1 MKAVIYARYSS
12 HAQKDAS
19 IEQQLRVCRQY
30 AHEHDLQIVT
40 EYCDHAISGTS
51 DKRPEFLK
59 MIKDSAK
66 GRWERVLVY
75 KIDRFARNRYD
86 SAMYKARL
94 KKNGVK
100 VMSVMEPIPEG
111 PEGILLESVLEGS
124 AEYYSANLSQ
134 NILRGMHDNALA
146 CKVNNGGLPLG
157 YMKGADG
164 RYAIDPNG
172 AAIVREIFE
181 MYANGANAT
190 EITATLNSRG
200 LKTSRGARWNKNSL
214 HTILKNERYIG
225 VYKWGD
231 VRIEGGIPA
240 IISKELFE
248 AVQEQ
253 VKKVARA
260 PAAARTDVD
269 YMLTGKLFCGHC
281 GSAMVGESGTGK
293 SGNKFYYYACVKRK
307 RQKACDKKPVKKDWI
322 EETVVR
328 QTRERCLT
336 DEVISVIVDA
346 ALELQ
351 EREKDETTVRVLRA
365 ELIEVKRG
373 INNLLNAIEQGIITP
388 STKQRLEDLEAR
400 RSDLELAIEE
410 EQIQQPQLTRDQLTF
425 WLERFRSGDPSDPKY
440 RETFIEVFV
449 SAVYVYD
456 DHLRIVCN
464 FTGEES
470 AVTYDFVNNIES
482 YDGAEV
488 FDFVPHASTNPIMD
502 SFTID
507 LPFTRESWHGRIKAC
522 RGVLASMD
530 TKTFERF
537 EEAHI
542 KILQQLPEQFTIK
555 HKVFLTYYII
565 TK

>member
-164 RYAIDPNG
+164 RYAIEPNG

-365 ELIEVKRG
+365 ELTEVKRG

-530 TKTFERF
+530 TKIFERF

>member
-1 MKAVIYARYSS
+1 MQGVDSMIRAVIYARYSS
-12 HAQKDAS
+12 HSQKDAS
-19 IEQQLRVCRQY
+19 IEQQLRVCRQW
-30 AHEHDLQIVT
+30 AREHDIHIVA

-51 DKRPEFLK
+51 DKRPEFLR
-59 MIKDSAK
+59 MIKDSTK

-100 VMSVMEPIPEG
+100 VYSVMEPIPDG

-157 YMKGADG
+157 LKKGEDG
-164 RYAIDPNG
+164 KYAIEPAG
-172 AAIVREIFE
+172 AVIVREIFE
-181 MYANGANAT
+181 MYANGANVT
-190 EITATLNSRG
+190 EIITTLNSRG
-200 LKTSRGARWNKNSL
+200 LRTSRGARWNKNSL
-214 HTILKNERYIG
+214 HTILRNERYAG
-225 VYKWGD
+225 VYIWKD

-240 IISKELFE
+240 IVSRELFDE
-248 AVQEQ
+248 VQEQ
-253 VKKVARA
+253 LKKVARA

-293 SGNKFYYYACVKRK
+293 SGRKFYYYACIKRK

-322 EETVVR
+322 EEIIVR

-351 EREKDETTVRVLRA
+351 ERERDDSVLRSFEA
-365 ELIEVKRG
+365 ELLEVKRG
-373 INNLLNAIEQGIITP
+373 ISNILKAIEQGIITP
-388 STKQRLEDLEAR
+388 STKQRLEELEGRRLDLE
-400 RSDLELAIEE
+400 DAIASEKIE
-410 EQIQQPQLTRDQLTF
+410 KPRFSRDQLTF
-425 WLERFRSGDPSDPKY
+425 WLERFRSVDPSDPY
-440 RETFIEVFV
+440 SQEFMSTFIDMFIK
-449 SAVYVYD
+449 AVYVYD

-464 FTGEES
+464 FTGDAGS
-470 AVTYDFVNNIES
+470 VSYDFVNDIEN
-482 YDGAEV
+482 YEEAVEV
-488 FDFVPHASTNPIMD
+488 FDFDAHASTITHRYELCITWYK
-502 SFTID
+502 SVFAID
-507 LPFTRESWHGRIKAC
+507 IEIPQRK
-522 RGVLASMD
+522 
-530 TKTFERF
+530 
-537 EEAHI
+537 
-542 KILQQLPEQFTIK
+542 
-555 HKVFLTYYII
+555 
-565 TK
+565 

>member
-1 MKAVIYARYSS
+1 MRAVIYARYSS

-30 AHEHDLQIVT
+30 AREHDLQIVG

-51 DKRPEFLK
+51 DKRPEFLR

-66 GRWERVLVY
+66 GHWERVLVY

-157 YMKGADG
+157 YVKGPDG
-164 RYAIDPNG
+164 RYAIEPAG
-172 AAIVREIFE
+172 AAVVREIFE
-181 MYANGANAT
+181 MYANGSNVA
-190 EITATLNSRG
+190 EIIATLNSRG
-200 LKTSRGARWNKNSL
+200 LRTSRGAQWNKNSL
-214 HTILKNERYIG
+214 HTILRNERYAG
-225 VYKWGD
+225 VYIWRD

-240 IISKELFE
+240 IISRELFDE
-248 AVQEQ
+248 VQDRL
-253 VKKVARA
+253 KKVARA

-281 GSAMVGESGTGK
+281 GSPMVGESGTGK
-293 SGNKFYYYACVKRK
+293 SGRKFYYYNCIKRK
-307 RQKACDKKPVKKDWI
+307 RERACDKKQVRKDWI

-336 DEVISVIVDA
+336 DEVIRVIVDA

-351 EREKDETTVRVLRA
+351 ERERDDSVLRGLES
-365 ELIEVKRG
+365 ELTDVTKAIGFMIK
-373 INNLLNAIEQGIITP
+373 AIEHGIITP
-388 STKQRLEDLEAR
+388 STKQRLEELESRRLDLEY
-400 RSDLELAIEE
+400 AIDEE
-410 EQIQQPQLTRDQLTF
+410 KIEQPQLTRDQLTF

-440 RETFIEVFV
+440 LDTFIDVFIK
-449 SAVYVYD
+449 AVYVYD

-464 FTGEES
+464 FMDDGG
-470 AVTYDFVNNIES
+470 AVSYDFVNDIEN
-482 YDGAEV
+482 YEEAVEV
-488 FDFVPHASTNPIMD
+488 FDFDAHASTIGGVNEHPALYVCSTM
-502 SFTID
+502 FVLL
-507 LPFTRESWHGRIKAC
+507 LPLSAVR
-522 RGVLASMD
+522 
-530 TKTFERF
+530 
-537 EEAHI
+537 
-542 KILQQLPEQFTIK
+542 
-555 HKVFLTYYII
+555 
-565 TK
+565 

>member
-1 MKAVIYARYSS
+1 MQEVDSMIRAVIYARYSS

-19 IEQQLRVCRQY
+19 IEQQLRVCRQW
-30 AHEHDLQIVT
+30 AREHDIQIVA

-51 DKRPEFLK
+51 DKRPEFLR

-100 VMSVMEPIPEG
+100 VYSVMEPIPDG

-157 YMKGADG
+157 LKKGEDG
-164 RYAIDPNG
+164 KYAIEPAG

-181 MYANGANAT
+181 MYAAGANVT
-190 EITATLNSRG
+190 EIIATLNSRG
-200 LKTSRGARWNKNSL
+200 LRTSRGARWNKNSL
-214 HTILKNERYIG
+214 HTILRNERYAG
-225 VYKWGD
+225 VYIWKD

-253 VKKVARA
+253 LKKVARA

-269 YMLTGKLFCGHC
+269 YLLTGKLFCGHC

-293 SGNKFYYYACVKRK
+293 SGRKFYYYACIKRK

-322 EETVVR
+322 EETVIQ

-336 DEVISVIVDA
+336 DEMIAVLVDA
-346 ALELQ
+346 ALALQ
-351 EREKDETTVRVLRA
+351 EREKDDSVLRGLEA
-365 ELIEVKRG
+365 ELAEVKRG
-373 INNLLNAIEQGIITP
+373 IQNILNAIEQGIITP
-388 STKQRLEDLEAR
+388 STKQRLEELESR
-400 RSDLELAIEE
+400 RLDLELAIEE
-410 EQIQQPQLTRDQLTF
+410 EKVVQPELTRDQLTY
-425 WLERFRSGDPSDPKY
+425 WLERFRSADPSHPAYQSY
-440 RETFIEVFV
+440 RATFVDVFIK
-449 SAVYVYD
+449 AVYVYD

-464 FTGEES
+464 FMDDGG
-470 AVTYDFVNNIES
+470 AVSYDFVNDIES
-482 YDGAEV
+482 YEEAVEV
-488 FDFVPHASTNPIMD
+488 FDFDAHASTIGGVNEHPALYVCSTM
-502 SFTID
+502 FVLL
-507 LPFTRESWHGRIKAC
+507 LPLSAVR
-522 RGVLASMD
+522 
-530 TKTFERF
+530 
-537 EEAHI
+537 
-542 KILQQLPEQFTIK
+542 
-555 HKVFLTYYII
+555 
-565 TK
+565 

>member
-1 MKAVIYARYSS
+1 MRAVIYARYSS

-30 AHEHDLQIVT
+30 AREHDLQIVG
-40 EYCDHAISGTS
+40 EYCDHALTGTS

-59 MIKDSAK
+59 MIRDSSK
-66 GRWERVLVY
+66 GHWQRVLVY

-86 SAMYKARL
+86 SATYKARL

-157 YMKGADG
+157 YVKGPDG
-164 RYAIDPNG
+164 RYAIEPTE
-172 AAIVREIFE
+172 AAVVREIFE
-181 MYANGANAT
+181 MYANGSNVT
-190 EITATLNSRG
+190 EIIGMLNSRG
-200 LKTSRGARWNKNSL
+200 LRTSRGARFNKNSL
-214 HTILKNERYIG
+214 HTILRNERYAG
-225 VYKWGD
+225 VYIWKD
-231 VRIEGGIPA
+231 VRIEGGVPA
-240 IISKELFE
+240 IISRELFE
-248 AVQEQ
+248 AVQDRL
-253 VKKVARA
+253 KKVARA

-281 GSAMVGESGTGK
+281 GSPMVGESGTGK
-293 SGNKFYYYACVKRK
+293 SGRKWYYYACVKRK

-336 DEVISVIVDA
+336 DEVIRVIVDA

-351 EREKDETTVRVLRA
+351 ERERDDSVLRGLEA
-365 ELIEVKRG
+365 ELSETKRG
-373 INNLLNAIEQGIITP
+373 IANILKAIEQGIITP
-388 STKQRLEDLEAR
+388 STKQRLEELESRRLDLEY
-400 RSDLELAIEE
+400 AIDEE
-410 EQIQQPQLTRDQLTF
+410 KVEQPELTRDQLTF

-464 FTGEES
+464 FTGDS
-470 AVTYDFVNNIES
+470 GAVTYDFVNGIES
-482 YDGAEV
+482 YEEAAEV
-488 FDFVPHASTNPIMD
+488 FDFEAHASTSP
-502 SFTID
+502 
-507 LPFTRESWHGRIKAC
+507 EGRAAKYRRSSDEIVSSSRDGEFGFGAF
-522 RGVLASMD
+522 ASARTSKSELFRYD
-530 TKTFERF
+530 GTDRIF
-537 EEAHI
+537 
-542 KILQQLPEQFTIK
+542 
-555 HKVFLTYYII
+555 FLL
-565 TK
+565 

>member
-1 MKAVIYARYSS
+1 MRAVIYARYSS

-30 AHEHDLQIVT
+30 AREHDLQIVG
-40 EYCDHAISGTS
+40 EYCDHALTGTS

-59 MIKDSAK
+59 MIRDSSK
-66 GRWERVLVY
+66 GHWQRVLVY

-86 SAMYKARL
+86 SATYKARL

-157 YMKGADG
+157 YVKGSDG
-164 RYAIDPNG
+164 RYAIEPTE
-172 AAIVREIFE
+172 AAVVREIFE
-181 MYANGANAT
+181 MYANGSNVT
-190 EITATLNSRG
+190 EIIGMLNSRG
-200 LKTSRGARWNKNSL
+200 LRTSRGARFNKNSL
-214 HTILKNERYIG
+214 HTILRNERYAG
-225 VYKWGD
+225 VYIWKD
-231 VRIEGGIPA
+231 VRIEGGVPA
-240 IISKELFE
+240 IISRELFE
-248 AVQEQ
+248 AVQDRL
-253 VKKVARA
+253 KKVARA

-281 GSAMVGESGTGK
+281 GSPMVGESGTGK
-293 SGNKFYYYACVKRK
+293 SGRKWYYYACIKRK

-336 DEVISVIVDA
+336 DEVIRVIVDA

-351 EREKDETTVRVLRA
+351 DRERDDSILRGLEA
-365 ELIEVKRG
+365 ELSETKRG
-373 INNLLNAIEQGIITP
+373 IANILKAIEQGIITP
-388 STKQRLEDLEAR
+388 STKQRLEELESRRLDLEY
-400 RSDLELAIEE
+400 AIDEE
-410 EQIQQPQLTRDQLTF
+410 KVEQPELTRDQLTF

-464 FTGEES
+464 FTGDS
-470 AVTYDFVNNIES
+470 GAVTYDFVNGIES
-482 YDGAEV
+482 YEEAAEV
-488 FDFVPHASTNPIMD
+488 FDFEAHASTIGGVNEHPALYVCSTM
-502 SFTID
+502 FVLL
-507 LPFTRESWHGRIKAC
+507 LPLSAVR
-522 RGVLASMD
+522 
-530 TKTFERF
+530 
-537 EEAHI
+537 
-542 KILQQLPEQFTIK
+542 
-555 HKVFLTYYII
+555 
-565 TK
+565 

>member
-164 RYAIDPNG
+164 RYAIEPNG

-281 GSAMVGESGTGK
+281 GSPMVGESGTGK
-293 SGNKFYYYACVKRK
+293 SGRKWYYYACVKRK

-336 DEVISVIVDA
+336 DEVIRVIVDA

-351 EREKDETTVRVLRA
+351 ERERDDSILRGLEA
-365 ELIEVKRG
+365 ELSETKRG
-373 INNLLNAIEQGIITP
+373 IANILKAIEQGIITP
-388 STKQRLEDLEAR
+388 STKQRLEELESRRLDLEY
-400 RSDLELAIEE
+400 AIDEE
-410 EQIQQPQLTRDQLTF
+410 KVEQPELTRDQLTF
-425 WLERFRSGDPSDPKY
+425 WLERFRSVDLSDPYSQKY
-440 RETFIEVFV
+440 MSTFIEVFI

-464 FTGEES
+464 FTGDS
-470 AVTYDFVNNIES
+470 GAATYDFVNGIES
-482 YDGAEV
+482 YEEAAEV
-488 FDFVPHASTNPIMD
+488 FDFEAHASTIGGVNEHPALYVCSTM
-502 SFTID
+502 FVLL
-507 LPFTRESWHGRIKAC
+507 LP
-522 RGVLASMD
+522 
-530 TKTFERF
+530 
-537 EEAHI
+537 
-542 KILQQLPEQFTIK
+542 LPPAGT
-555 HKVFLTYYII
+555 
-565 TK
+565 